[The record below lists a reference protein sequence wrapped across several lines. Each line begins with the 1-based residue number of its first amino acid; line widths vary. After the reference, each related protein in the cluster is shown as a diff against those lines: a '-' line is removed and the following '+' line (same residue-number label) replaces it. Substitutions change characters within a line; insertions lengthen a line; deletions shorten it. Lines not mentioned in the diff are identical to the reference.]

1 MALTRIVQEGEEV
14 KFQIT
19 ITQQGFNM
27 NEDNFRVKLTYGMLS
42 KELIITKEQMISND
56 LDEWFFMFDTTGM
69 VGRIKAECSFDVPDS
84 DYPDGFRTEVDR
96 QCILVVISHPL
107 PARICVP
114 VGDSQDHTVIYE
126 RTEQSDIAELYA
138 YLTDRRGAHLLTSDG
153 EKMLVLKKNINI

>member
-27 NEDNFRVKLTYGMLS
+27 NEDNFCVKLTYGMLS

-96 QCILVVISHPL
+96 QFILVVISHPL

-114 VGDSQDHTVIYE
+114 VGDTQDHTVIYE

-153 EKMLVLKKNINI
+153 EKILVLKKNINI

>member
-42 KELIITKEQMISND
+42 KELIITKEQMVSND

-96 QCILVVISHPL
+96 QFILVVISHQL

-114 VGDSQDHTVIYE
+114 VGDTQDHTVIYE

-153 EKMLVLKKNINI
+153 EKILVLKKNINI

>member
-114 VGDSQDHTVIYE
+114 VGDTQDHTVIYE

>member
-114 VGDSQDHTVIYE
+114 VGDTQDHTVIYE

-153 EKMLVLKKNINI
+153 EKILVLKKNINI

>member
-1 MALTRIVQEGEEV
+1 MALSRIVQSGEKV

-27 NEDNFRVKLTYGMLS
+27 NENNFRVKLTYGMLS
-42 KELIITKEQMISND
+42 QSIVITKEQMISND

-69 VGRIKAECSFDVPDS
+69 VGRVVSECSFDVPDS
-84 DYPDGFRTEVDR
+84 DYSDGFRTEVDR

-114 VGDSQDHTVIYE
+114 VGDSQDHTVVYD
-126 RTEQSDIAELYA
+126 RTEQSDVAELYA
-138 YLTDRRGAHLLTSDG
+138 YLTDRRGAYIMTSD
-153 EKMLVLKKNINI
+153 EERILVLKKEINI

>member
-69 VGRIKAECSFDVPDS
+69 VGHIKAECSFDVPDS

-96 QCILVVISHPL
+96 QFILVVISHPL

-114 VGDSQDHTVIYE
+114 VGDTQDHTVIYE

-138 YLTDRRGAHLLTSDG
+138 YLTDRRGAHILTSDG
-153 EKMLVLKKNINI
+153 EKLLVLKKNINI

>member
-42 KELIITKEQMISND
+42 KELIITKEQMVSND

-96 QCILVVISHPL
+96 QFILVVISHPL

-114 VGDSQDHTVIYE
+114 VGDTQDHTVIYE

-153 EKMLVLKKNINI
+153 EKILVLKKNINI